1 MISDCYYYEHLWT
14 NEYHWIFRLPANWRF
29 IVPWNNVSNVWLC
42 GPSSIEEPDKGSAVS
57 PGVLNPSAFLELF
70 SLVFKTS
77 HRRSR
82 VDNKTLQKQ
91 RGYQGCGNTQAFR
104 SINPKNIKDLQLGS
118 RIFKLCIFMKI
129 HGWRLAPIL
138 KAIFGRKDL
147 PRYSKI
153 WGVPSM
159 GVGRF
164 IVENPI

>member
-14 NEYHWIFRLPANWRF
+14 NEYHWIFRVPSNWRF
-29 IVPWNNVSNVWLC
+29 IVPWNNVRNVWLC

-104 SINPKNIKDLQLGS
+104 SINPKKNKDLQLGS
-118 RIFKLCIFMKI
+118 RIFKLSS
-129 HGWRLAPIL
+129 WRSMVE
-138 KAIFGRKDL
+138 GL
-147 PRYSKI
+147 PRSWKRLLVGKTFQDI
-153 WGVPSM
+153 PRHGGFHQWG
-159 GVGRF
+159 
-164 IVENPI
+164 